1 MVLFITLDGKI
12 FINNEVKNMDM
23 NKLSEKLN
31 LRNVTDNID
40 ELDETEA
47 KAALKDVQY
56 NIKVLMEE
64 LKKLQKATL

>member
-1 MVLFITLDGKI
+1 
-12 FINNEVKNMDM
+12 MD
-23 NKLSEKLN
+23 NFCEKLK

-64 LKKLQKATL
+64 LKKLKKATL

>member
-1 MVLFITLDGKI
+1 
-12 FINNEVKNMDM
+12 MD
-23 NKLSEKLN
+23 KLSEKLN
-31 LRNVTDNID
+31 LRNVPDNID

>member
-1 MVLFITLDGKI
+1 
-12 FINNEVKNMDM
+12 MDM
-23 NKLSEKLN
+23 NKISETLK

-56 NIKVLMEE
+56 NIKVLMAEV
-64 LKKLQKATL
+64 KKLQKAPL

>member
-1 MVLFITLDGKI
+1 MEKI
-12 FINNEVKNMDM
+12 FINNEVKHMDM

-64 LKKLQKATL
+64 LKKLKKVTH

>member
-1 MVLFITLDGKI
+1 MEKN

-64 LKKLQKATL
+64 LKKLKKAPL

>member
-1 MVLFITLDGKI
+1 
-12 FINNEVKNMDM
+12 MDM

-64 LKKLQKATL
+64 LKKLKKVTL

>member
-1 MVLFITLDGKI
+1 MEKI
-12 FINNEVKNMDM
+12 FINNEVKHMDM

-64 LKKLQKATL
+64 LKKLKKVTL

>member
-1 MVLFITLDGKI
+1 MEKI

-64 LKKLQKATL
+64 LKKLKKATL